1 VLESAASP
9 PSHRRLAGFL
19 FDSETVLH
27 GRRALDASLSDDE
40 KRIYDVWLH
49 SPSVFASDPVE
60 TILAFKIAKLLQYP
74 GSKVLKALRGQEGLD
89 PEMVRRVEEFVRED
103 PALCFVQ
110 DGDARRISLEE

>member
-1 VLESAASP
+1 
-9 PSHRRLAGFL
+9 
-19 FDSETVLH
+19 
-27 GRRALDASLSDDE
+27 LDASLSDDE

-89 PEMVRRVEEFVRED
+89 PEMVRRVEEFVRGD
-103 PALCFVQ
+103 PALRFVP